1 MKIVA
6 DNRGIGIANSRITV
20 STVGVVP
27 AIERYT
33 KEGLPFN
40 LAVSFHATTDEE
52 RSALILLNQRW
63 PLADLLAACRSYS
76 ESSGRRVFF
85 GWT

>member
-63 PLADLLAACRSYS
+63 QLAAPIQRAAGA
-76 ESSGRRVFF
+76 ESSLAGPDR
-85 GWT
+85 WEE